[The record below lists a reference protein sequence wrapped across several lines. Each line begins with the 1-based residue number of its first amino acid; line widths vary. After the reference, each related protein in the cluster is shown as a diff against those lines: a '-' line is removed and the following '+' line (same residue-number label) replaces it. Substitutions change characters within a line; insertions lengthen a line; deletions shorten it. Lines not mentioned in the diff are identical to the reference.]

1 MSNNVDKRVV
11 EMQFDNKQFE
21 NGFQESVESLDKLKK
36 GLDLEKSAKGLEAI
50 DKAASKIDLTRLAD
64 AAQSVADRF
73 SFMGN
78 LVQNVYNRIG
88 DAALNALVPVKNLIE
103 ALTVDPIK
111 TGLNEYE
118 TQIGSIQTILSNTY
132 DDLTSKGLTTESER
146 VERINDRLDALN
158 HYPDDREHR
167 PIHRGWC

>member
-21 NGFQESVESLDKLKK
+21 DGIQESVKSLDNLKK

-50 DKAASKIDLTRLAD
+50 DKAASKIDFSRLAD
-64 AAQSVADRF
+64 AATSVADRF

-88 DAALNALVPVKNLIE
+88 DAALNAASKVKTSSNL
-103 ALTVDPIK
+103 
-111 TGLNEYE
+111 
-118 TQIGSIQTILSNTY
+118 
-132 DDLTSKGLTTESER
+132 
-146 VERINDRLDALN
+146 
-158 HYPDDREHR
+158 
-167 PIHRGWC
+167 